1 MPTVHIEEAGCR
13 DCSLCVEICPTKVFE
28 EDAGKK
34 LAKVVR
40 QDDCIGCTSCVY
52 LCPSRCLS
60 VTDAV
65 LQRPFH
71 RMEANAALVSRFLQQ
86 IPAME
91 ELTQADYDEALKDS
105 HVRLKALAD
114 ALKEIMGRGQKA
126 VGRSAGTLGAAHMP
140 EMYESTQIADL
151 LAGLKHRFAHA
162 FDFDA
167 KVEAD
172 GTTVSLAFSKCALH
186 RVVSSQGEIVG
197 SANLCDLFHE
207 YFGGLLS
214 AFSGKS
220 YAVSTQGTA
229 LQCTMK
235 FQIRS

>member
-71 RMEANAALVSRFLQQ
+71 RRAQDRGGRVHLATRHLQHQLVFFL
-86 IPAME
+86 
-91 ELTQADYDEALKDS
+91 L
-105 HVRLKALAD
+105 
-114 ALKEIMGRGQKA
+114 
-126 VGRSAGTLGAAHMP
+126 
-140 EMYESTQIADL
+140 
-151 LAGLKHRFAHA
+151 
-162 FDFDA
+162 
-167 KVEAD
+167 
-172 GTTVSLAFSKCALH
+172 
-186 RVVSSQGEIVG
+186 
-197 SANLCDLFHE
+197 N
-207 YFGGLLS
+207 
-214 AFSGKS
+214 
-220 YAVSTQGTA
+220 
-229 LQCTMK
+229 
-235 FQIRS
+235 

>member
-28 EDAGKK
+28 EDAGRK

-71 RMEANAALVSRFLQQ
+71 RMEANADLVSRFLQQ
-86 IPAME
+86 IPATE
-91 ELTQADYDEALKDS
+91 KLTQADYDEALKDTR
-105 HVRLKALAD
+105 VRLKALAD

-126 VGRSAGTLGAAHMP
+126 VGRSAGTLAAAHMP
-140 EMYESTQIADL
+140 EMYETTEMADL
-151 LAGLKHRFAHA
+151 LAGLRRRFTGALK
-162 FDFDA
+162 FDVTTD
-167 KVEAD
+167 D
-172 GTTVSLAFSKCALH
+172 GGITLTIPTCAL
-186 RVVSSQGEIVG
+186 RQIVADQGEVPG
-197 SANLCDLFHE
+197 SASLCELFHE
-207 YFGGLLS
+207 YIAGLVS
-214 AFSGKS
+214 TFSGRS
-220 YAVSTQGTA
+220 YTVGRVGSVG
-229 LQCTMK
+229 QCTLK
-235 FQIRS
+235 VQLRQ